1 MENQENKGCDKD
13 CFCFHVSFIYCEI
26 RSALLRNPVR
36 DLINTADGS
45 PLAVYAIAFPA
56 TPVIGVAFNCD
67 GVLVAPFV
75 YKTCMSDP
83 LITVIIDTKDIA
95 TTRLGHFTISFYQAA
110 AAFPDDAF
118 GGKEG
123 R

>member
-13 CFCFHVSFIYCEI
+13 CFCFHVSFVYCVI

-56 TPVIGVAFNCD
+56 APVIGVAFHCD
-67 GVLVAPFV
+67 GVLVAPFID
-75 YKTCMSDP
+75 KAGMGDP
-83 LITVIIDTKDIA
+83 LITAIIDSKDIA
-95 TTRLGHFTISFYQAA
+95 TTWLGHLAFPFYQAT
-110 AAFPDDAF
+110 AAFPDDAL